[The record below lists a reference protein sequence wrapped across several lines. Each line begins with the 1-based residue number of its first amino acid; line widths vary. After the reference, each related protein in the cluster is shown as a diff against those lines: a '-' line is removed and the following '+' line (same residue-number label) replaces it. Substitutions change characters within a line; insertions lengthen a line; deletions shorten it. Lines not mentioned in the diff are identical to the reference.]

1 MAVGGRLPVRHV
13 WIDANIARHP
23 WEYYVRRKA
32 AKALAAQPAG
42 FTIGRAAGF
51 ARFDESD
58 FGEVPAI
65 VRLCR
70 QIYDEKRHAVKPPA
84 SSSTRHKGY
93 LIELLTDDDLVRY
106 PQLVDFCLSRGVTE
120 AVTRYLGTLPVL
132 RRVGLWLSFAAPMD
146 GASRLF
152 HLDPEDFTQVR
163 MFLNVIDIRREQGPL
178 TFLPAD
184 VSDTAL
190 ARLWR
195 DDRKNRARK
204 SELRRWT
211 DEEVLTRASMLPC
224 IELVGPS
231 GSGAFVDT
239 SRCAHFGSRMKPG
252 THHLVFQAQFLRY
265 HFPFAT
271 ATNRFDRGRAGR
283 DPVLSR
289 LLADRP
295 GFVCNWHDR

>member
-1 MAVGGRLPVRHV
+1 NTIEWREVRALPQINGETEAQPLLRPCVLMLL
-13 WIDANIARHP
+13 
-23 WEYYVRRKA
+23 YVRSSLRDG
-32 AKALAAQPAG
+32 AKRLG
-42 FTIGRAAGF
+42 VHRFVIGIM
-51 ARFDESD
+51 
-58 FGEVPAI
+58 VPAI

-211 DEEVLTRASMLPC
+211 DEEILTRAGMSPC
-224 IELVGPS
+224 I
-231 GSGAFVDT
+231 
-239 SRCAHFGSRMKPG
+239 
-252 THHLVFQAQFLRY
+252 
-265 HFPFAT
+265 
-271 ATNRFDRGRAGR
+271 
-283 DPVLSR
+283 
-289 LLADRP
+289 
-295 GFVCNWHDR
+295 

>member
-1 MAVGGRLPVRHV
+1 MLHLFGVSR
-13 WIDANIARHP
+13 IDWQAGTWSSWLAISLIVTWRWTGYNALIYLASMQAIP
-23 WEYYVRRKA
+23 FELYESA
-32 AKALAAQPAG
+32 A
-42 FTIGRAAGF
+42 
-51 ARFDESD
+51 
-58 FGEVPAI
+58 
-65 VRLCR
+65 
-70 QIYDEKRHAVKPPA
+70 
-84 SSSTRHKGY
+84 
-93 LIELLTDDDLVRY
+93 
-106 PQLVDFCLSRGVTE
+106 
-120 AVTRYLGTLPVL
+120 
-132 RRVGLWLSFAAPMD
+132 MD

-204 SELRRWT
+204 PELRRWT
-211 DEEVLTRASMLPC
+211 DEEILTRAGMSPC

-289 LLADRP
+289 LLVDRP